1 MRHSHCGNIMIFI
14 SLIKFKGPAKSFGHR
29 GLKLLSG
36 IRVIAEGLAQ
46 RPRPEA
52 PTRLELH
59 LFKLNSP
66 VYYPLATK

>member
-1 MRHSHCGNIMIFI
+1 MD
-14 SLIKFKGPAKSFGHR
+14 
-29 GLKLLSG
+29 G

-66 VYYPLATK
+66 VYYPVFGNTFQKLVGFWIDIKERGRVSPTFRARTNEAPY